1 MKTSIRFSLFGIALT
16 ICVLAFGFSC
26 CKGGNEPQPHN
37 SKTQI
42 TPEGGVYTLNNGVTL
57 VVPAGAVDEN
67 TTVKVEYAEDL
78 DESKGALPGDIYG
91 QLHFS
96 PEGLTFNKPVEV
108 SMPLNQPAVGDSAT
122 IVYWVP
128 DSARWYI
135 SDIGC
140 VQNGKV
146 TFYVDHFSDY
156 AAEVDNWMAVFSVM
170 DSYVGSATSEE
181 AISDAVGRYLE
192 TELWEKMGIKDLRI
206 ATRVNMGG
214 QAVNTCVQACGIYGF
229 WAEVKDSVLVRQGG
243 KMFKEESPCNA
254 YTIIGI
260 HTSYL
265 SSHLYGLLQ
274 NGEKRHISD
283 RLLEINY
290 KPCEIRLQGS
300 AKDSKID
307 KGKTTEVTIT
317 AQCGEEP
324 LRDQLI
330 QLQYSPE
337 LSCDVVNKKTDAN
350 GQVKIT
356 VKGVEEG
363 KGIVYAKAVSAVD
376 ADFVT
381 EIQVPVKV
389 GGGENWRITYNI
401 QHEYWT
407 SFGETTADIWVAGF
421 QHKNDDQKLVWGYE
435 LVMDIIVSGNS
446 FSGKAKLTNNRS
458 AFQYSASAFSQSGY
472 IILDEP
478 RGWRADYSSS
488 LSVSAAPQYND
499 WQEVS
504 IYGTVATEND
514 KLIARGFLGK
524 DQSEWLASTK
534 TEAKPQWIF
543 FAPNITGSWSAKTVV
558 QTDETSTT
566 TDGGSVNY
574 TSSEGRLAS
583 LAGMFFVLELKEQNV
598 DSQNTV
604 NADALNMSGVFVGSA
619 DYELND
625 TKWDEVQKLHMSH
638 TLMGGV
644 GFYPSNPIA
653 FMGSDLIHGKYN
665 CSMKVE
671 KLSEDE

>member
-96 PEGLTFNKPVEV
+96 PEGLIFNKPVEV

-265 SSHLYGLLQ
+265 SSHLYGLLK
-274 NGEKRHISD
+274 NGEKQTISD

-300 AKDSKID
+300 AKDSKIE

-363 KGIVYAKAVSAVD
+363 KGIVYAKAVSAAD
-376 ADFVT
+376 ADLVT
-381 EIQVPVKV
+381 EIQIPVKV
-389 GGGENWRITYNI
+389 GDGEQWRITLDV
-401 QHEYWT
+401 T
-407 SFGETTADIWVAGF
+407 LKSTSSFGEEYDLGVEDPNFSFDGGDQMLQVGFTLVADVSIKKGEYGMDEVTGTISAINRPERF
-421 QHKNDDQKLVWGYE
+421 QFN
-435 LVMDIIVSGNS
+435 
-446 FSGKAKLTNNRS
+446 APR
-458 AFQYSASAFSQSGY
+458 FSQSGSEELHY
-472 IILDEP
+472 CHQSYQE
-478 RGWRADYSSS
+478 
-488 LSVSAAPQYND
+488 LSANPIYND
-499 WQEVS
+499 LKDISVEGDC
-504 IYGTVATEND
+504 YTYEGKRAF
-514 KLIARGFLGK
+514 GFANRDLMGDGDYYQK
-524 DQSEWLASTK
+524 ILKNAFMS
-534 TEAKPQWIF
+534 
-543 FAPNITGSWSAKTVV
+543 PNITGTWTKI
-558 QTDETSTT
+558 
-566 TDGGSVNY
+566 Y
-574 TSSEGRLAS
+574 SEGSDNGTYQYGLNESNQYDKGFMGCS
-583 LAGMFFVLELKEQNV
+583 LTGFALEMRDLKEMVQPF
-598 DSQNTV
+598 QY
-604 NADALNMSGVFVGSA
+604 SG
-619 DYELND
+619 D
-625 TKWDEVQKLHMSH
+625 KWNE
-638 TLMGGV
+638 
-644 GFYPSNPIA
+644 
-653 FMGSDLIHGKYN
+653 DLII
-665 CSMKVE
+665 VE
-671 KLSEDE
+671 DQIQVVWTMGVHTGIYTEVPAAWRGANHYSVSGTLTIENLSKKQE